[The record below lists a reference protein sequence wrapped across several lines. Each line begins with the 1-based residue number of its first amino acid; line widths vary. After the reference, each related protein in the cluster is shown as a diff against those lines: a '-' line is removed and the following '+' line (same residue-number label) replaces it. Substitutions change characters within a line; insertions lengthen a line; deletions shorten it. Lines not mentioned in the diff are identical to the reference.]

1 MPSGNLPS
9 FSGSLD
15 LTPDILNAM
24 KKAGA
29 TAQGNYKLRF
39 ALWTND
45 KRDKDTAPHFKG
57 LVTIPEMNDG
67 PKAYASMWDNGS
79 GSSAGSGG
87 SKSFSNDD
95 PF

>member
-1 MPSGNLPS
+1 MPAGNSPA
-9 FSGSLD
+9 FSGTVD

-24 KKAGA
+24 KKAGTNA
-29 TAQGNYKLRF
+29 NGNYKLRF
-39 ALWTND
+39 ALWNND

-57 LVTIPEMNDG
+57 LVTVPEMTES

-79 GSSAGSGG
+79 SSQQSFSGG
-87 SKSFSNDD
+87 SDD